1 MNKSSSTAWL
11 PGFIALGL
19 AWGASFLFIKWGLQT
34 LTPIGVAFWRGAL
47 GGVTLLL
54 ICLVTRQ
61 GLPKRPVEWG
71 HMTVMALLM
80 NAVPGFLFAYGETH
94 VTSIMAGLLN
104 ATTPMMTVLVIS
116 VAFREQRIDVNQSLG
131 IGVGF
136 IGIAFV
142 TGVFSGIARNSGAG
156 VAALLVATLCYG
168 LAFPYARRYVSKLS
182 YSSTSLATTQICC
195 SAIILAPL
203 ALTMKTTHADLTS
216 RALWGMLALGSIG
229 TGVAYIWNLR
239 NVKLAGS
246 AVASTVTY
254 ITPVVAT
261 VLGVWLV
268 DEPFQIHQLV
278 GGLLVLVSATLVQQR
293 WRPLRTMHRAARDV
307 DEVQVES

>member
-1 MNKSSSTAWL
+1 MNKSSSAAWL
-11 PGFIALGL
+11 PGFVALGL

-47 GGVTLLL
+47 GAATLLL
-54 ICLVTRQ
+54 VCAATRQ
-61 GLPKRPVEWG
+61 RLPGRPIAWG

-80 NAVPGFLFAYGETH
+80 NAAPGFLFAYGETH

-116 VAFREQRIDVNQSLG
+116 VAFREQRIDTNQM
-131 IGVGF
+131 IGVGVGF
-136 IGIAFV
+136 VGIAFV
-142 TGVFSGIARNSGAG
+142 TGAFSGLANNSGVG
-156 VAALLVATLCYG
+156 VGALLLATLCYG
-168 LAFPYARRYVSKLS
+168 LAFPYARRYVSTLS

-195 SAIILAPL
+195 SAVLLAPL
-203 ALTMKTTHADLTS
+203 ALTMKTTHAGLTTP
-216 RALWGMLALGSIG
+216 AWWGMVALGSIG

-246 AVASTVTY
+246 AIASTVTY

-261 VLGVWLV
+261 VLGVWLL
-268 DEPFQIHQLV
+268 DEPFHLTQLV
-278 GGLLVLVSATLVQQR
+278 GGLLVLTSATLVQQR
-293 WRPLRTMHRAARDV
+293 WRPLSVADRATRDDARV
-307 DEVQVES
+307 GS